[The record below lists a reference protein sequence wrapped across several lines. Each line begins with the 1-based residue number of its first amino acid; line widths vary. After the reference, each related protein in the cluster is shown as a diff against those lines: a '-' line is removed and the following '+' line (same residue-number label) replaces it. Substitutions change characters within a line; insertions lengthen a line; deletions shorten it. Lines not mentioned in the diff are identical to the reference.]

1 MSIAPGPS
9 PASESNLTPQ
19 LLAILSGAAYERA
32 NELTDT
38 WTDTSLGSGDTILGW
53 SEVSAADLLAAQN
66 TADGTTLTEIPFSS
80 NWGTSGFSAQAYT
93 NPSSGSIIIAF
104 RGTDDNADY
113 VTDINL
119 YLGSVD
125 LQYLHAYFYVE
136 AVKAYAT
143 ANGLDLFMTGH
154 SLGGA
159 LASIFAAREDSDAI
173 VFNPAL
179 AEEGVKAA
187 FNDVTLE
194 STLIPGVTSHSLAT
208 GEAGIEAIL
217 IDGDYLTA
225 RLSTSEF
232 FQLIADETGTVVS
245 PIEQFFFV
253 QQGQALYGDDFNYF
267 GFNFGSSSEVLDLDR
282 NGSYF
287 ELHSLELLTL
297 LLVEDDSGDR
307 LIAESLF
314 RDLTWLAEAL
324 LNGPSITGLTYAG
337 GDPDLGVT
345 LIRELIRDDLF
356 TPTAQTSALEH
367 LSGTLQSIA
376 TAVTNGT
383 ISNDNARYLGEMAIQ
398 QAWDYATTSSN
409 PPASSTNSAPTD
421 INISVA
427 AIDENTTGTTIGTL
441 SATDA
446 DTGDIHLFEVDD
458 SRVVLAGDVLS
469 LRSGTSVDHET
480 DPTITISVTVFDGEA
495 ASYSEDL
502 VITINDVNEQP
513 SLPSVDDQS
522 VDEGSTVIGAL
533 SATDPEG
540 DSLTYDI
547 KSGSPN
553 AALFDVS
560 GTTLSLAS
568 AIDFEALPVGFADQ
582 GDGTASSN
590 VTVEVTD
597 GEFTREQTFTITVND
612 VNEQP
617 SLPSLDDQSVDE
629 GGTVIGTLSASD
641 PEEDSLTFDIKSGS
655 PNAALFSVSGTT
667 LSLASAIDFEALPAG
682 FADQGDGT
690 ATANVTVE
698 VTDGE
703 LTREQ
708 TFAITVNDVNEQPSL
723 PSLDDQSVDEGDTA
737 IGTLSATDPEGDSLT
752 FSIKSGSANEA
763 LFDVSGTTLSLSSP
777 IDFEALPAG
786 FADQNDGTATADATV
801 EVTDGEHTTEETF
814 TITVNDL
821 DDVNLPPI
829 DLALSR
835 TVVNAGQ
842 SGAVVGALIVTDPD
856 DTAHSFTFSDSRF
869 EVVNGYLKLK
879 PGEVVILNEVEINL
893 DITATDSDAADY
905 TEQVTITIV
914 DPAAGL
920 PIYATA
926 TSGDDVFTL
935 GSSQYTTAQGGN
947 GDDTYIVLPTLTNN
961 ASIFD
966 LRGTNTIVFQEGV
979 ELVAG
984 DEEPGVYHLHLGN
997 GATIEIN
1004 NAEGQLFQIGDG
1016 PALSFTDF
1024 KAAIAGSPTVETS
1037 AAAVHG
1043 TPIDQAAV
1051 FVPATGDSGDNT
1063 FSLGHNVFVN
1073 AAGSTGNDTYIITD
1087 NQTGDA
1093 RIFDLR
1099 GDNTIVLADGLQIT
1113 SGAMNASFQ
1122 YELTLD
1128 NGAVIAIDNA
1138 EAYDFQVGTSGPTVD
1153 FSAISARVD
1162 EGPFVVSST
1171 SSSSATAF
1179 MYRVPLVEE
1188 QLSFEGT
1195 TTTDMPVL
1203 ELIHAAEPYKEIAK
1217 PAPDQSA
1224 DIQGW
1229 QDGFFPEYSIDDLYL
1244 NFA

>member
-1 MSIAPGPS
+1 MVREAFKIYEEALGITFIEVTQTDIDQGLIIVDEVDLFFMDNDTGAFAYTLAIGDTIMGSVINIAWDWDGGSVGHNSYTFETILHEIGHALGLDHLGNYNGDGDPTAGQIFINDSSQASMMSYIWPLDNPHVFALFLNLQTPMSVDWLALQILYGAQSLGGTQFGTQNAFTGDTIWGFNTNISSETSDVWNKFSIYGGGAAHTILDAGGHDTLDVSGYADDQIINLSLTDLNGFGPS
-9 PASESNLTPQ
+9 ASDIGGGIGNLT
-19 LLAILSGAAYERA
+19 LAFGTVIEDAIG
-32 NELTDT
+32 
-38 WTDTSLGSGDTILGW
+38 GSGDDIFFGNP
-53 SEVSAADLLAAQN
+53 ADNIFWGNGGNDVFADSDGN
-66 TADGTTLTEIPFSS
+66 DIYHGGDGTLDLVVF
-80 NWGTSGFSAQAYT
+80 
-93 NPSSGSIIIAF
+93 SGSLDEFLFEHRGDHIAVA
-104 RGTDDNADY
+104 RAAGDS
-113 VTDINL
+113 
-119 YLGSVD
+119 SVD
-125 LQYLHAYFYVE
+125 LVYNTTEF
-136 AVKAYAT
+136 
-143 ANGLDLFMTGH
+143 
-154 SLGGA
+154 LG
-159 LASIFAAREDSDAI
+159 F
-173 VFNPAL
+173 
-179 AEEGVKAA
+179 
-187 FNDVTLE
+187 
-194 STLIPGVTSHSLAT
+194 
-208 GEAGIEAIL
+208 
-217 IDGDYLTA
+217 DGDEIISYADLEDLLMPNIA
-225 RLSTSEF
+225 PSDLGLSRS
-232 FQLIADETGTVVS
+232 TVHA
-245 PIEQFFFV
+245 
-253 QQGQALYGDDFNYF
+253 GQA
-267 GFNFGSSSEVLDLDR
+267 
-282 NGSYF
+282 
-287 ELHSLELLTL
+287 
-297 LLVEDDSGDR
+297 
-307 LIAESLF
+307 
-314 RDLTWLAEAL
+314 
-324 LNGPSITGLTYAG
+324 
-337 GDPDLGVT
+337 
-345 LIRELIRDDLF
+345 
-356 TPTAQTSALEH
+356 
-367 LSGTLQSIA
+367 
-376 TAVTNGT
+376 
-383 ISNDNARYLGEMAIQ
+383 
-398 QAWDYATTSSN
+398 
-409 PPASSTNSAPTD
+409 
-421 INISVA
+421 
-427 AIDENTTGTTIGTL
+427 
-441 SATDA
+441 
-446 DTGDIHLFEVDD
+446 
-458 SRVVLAGDVLS
+458 
-469 LRSGTSVDHET
+469 
-480 DPTITISVTVFDGEA
+480 
-495 ASYSEDL
+495 
-502 VITINDVNEQP
+502 
-513 SLPSVDDQS
+513 
-522 VDEGSTVIGAL
+522 
-533 SATDPEG
+533 
-540 DSLTYDI
+540 
-547 KSGSPN
+547 
-553 AALFDVS
+553 
-560 GTTLSLAS
+560 
-568 AIDFEALPVGFADQ
+568 
-582 GDGTASSN
+582 
-590 VTVEVTD
+590 
-597 GEFTREQTFTITVND
+597 
-612 VNEQP
+612 
-617 SLPSLDDQSVDE
+617 
-629 GGTVIGTLSASD
+629 
-641 PEEDSLTFDIKSGS
+641 
-655 PNAALFSVSGTT
+655 
-667 LSLASAIDFEALPAG
+667 
-682 FADQGDGT
+682 
-690 ATANVTVE
+690 
-698 VTDGE
+698 
-703 LTREQ
+703 
-708 TFAITVNDVNEQPSL
+708 
-723 PSLDDQSVDEGDTA
+723 
-737 IGTLSATDPEGDSLT
+737 
-752 FSIKSGSANEA
+752 
-763 LFDVSGTTLSLSSP
+763 
-777 IDFEALPAG
+777 
-786 FADQNDGTATADATV
+786 
-801 EVTDGEHTTEETF
+801 
-814 TITVNDL
+814 
-821 DDVNLPPI
+821 
-829 DLALSR
+829 
-835 TVVNAGQ
+835 
-842 SGAVVGALIVTDPD
+842 GAVVGWIDVLDPD
-856 DTAHSFTFSDSRF
+856 DEFHTFSVSDSRF